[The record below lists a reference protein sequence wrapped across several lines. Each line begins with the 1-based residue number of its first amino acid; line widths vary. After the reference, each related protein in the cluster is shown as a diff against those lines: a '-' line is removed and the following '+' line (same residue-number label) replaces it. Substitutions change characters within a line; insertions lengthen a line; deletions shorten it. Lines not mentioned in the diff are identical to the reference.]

1 MFSLTNIS
9 MPLHEQRFPRATKT
23 TRYISSKGLCC
34 DFRIEVI
41 SFSVLKEIFELYFE
55 FSQVIKFIR
64 LWIPLTVSV
73 FARFP

>member
-9 MPLHEQRFPRATKT
+9 MPLHGQRFPRATKT

-55 FSQVIKFIR
+55 FS
-64 LWIPLTVSV
+64 
-73 FARFP
+73 